1 MKMARALAKSTVNRY
16 KKHLLEEGERLD
28 AMIADYEREREEA
41 RLTES
46 SADRSPDPGNA
57 EAGSLKFEYEKE
69 LSIEQNLIDL
79 RSKVDS
85 ALASIEAG
93 EYGTCERCGE
103 SIPVARLDALPYTT
117 FCVSC
122 ASLR

>member
-1 MKMARALAKSTVNRY
+1 MARALAKSTVNRY
-16 KKHLLEEGERLD
+16 KKRLLEEAKRLD
-28 AMIADYEREREEA
+28 AMVADYEREREEA

-46 SADRSPDPGNA
+46 SADRSSEPGNA

-79 RSKVDS
+79 RSKVEA
-85 ALASIEAG
+85 ALARIEAG
-93 EYGTCERCGE
+93 GYGQCERCGE

-117 FCVSC
+117 SCVVC

>member
-1 MKMARALAKSTVNRY
+1 MTRALAKSTVNRY
-16 KKHLLEEGERLD
+16 KNRLTEERDRLD
-28 AMIADYEREREEA
+28 SMVADYEREREEA
-41 RLTES
+41 RQTES

-79 RSKVDS
+79 RGKVDA
-85 ALASIEAG
+85 ALARIEQG
-93 EYGTCERCGE
+93 GYGICERCGE
-103 SIPVARLDALPYTT
+103 AIPMARLDALPYSTL
-117 FCVSC
+117 CVSC